1 MERIVNAGNAPAVDT
16 AQPSSLSG
24 LPGQATKT
32 VKEVIAQR
40 VNAANLLSFLSS
52 DKRIAQ
58 RLNELGLR
66 PSSYVH
72 LTTSGVDNIKRRLKM
87 R

>member
-1 MERIVNAGNAPAVDT
+1 MERLVNAGNAPAVDT
-16 AQPSSLSG
+16 AQPSSPSG
-24 LPGQATKT
+24 SPGQTTKT
-32 VKEVIAQR
+32 VKEVIAKR

-66 PSSYVH
+66 PS
-72 LTTSGVDNIKRRLKM
+72 
-87 R
+87 